1 MGSGDLNIGTQAS
14 FRILVTACCVCVW
27 NLCFAGFHMTV
38 RPWRT
43 SICPHF
49 SLVAQLCLIL
59 CDPTDC
65 SSPIHNQLPELA
77 QRLLITRIINQRT
90 FHIIVINKCMKWSES
105 RSVVSDSLQPHGSY
119 SSWNYPGQ
127 DTGVSSLSLLQGSS
141 QTRDQTQVSCIAGGF
156 FTSWATREAQEYWS
170 G

>member
-1 MGSGDLNIGTQAS
+1 MGSGDLNVGTQAS

-27 NLCFAGFHMTV
+27 NLCFAGSHMTV

-43 SICPHF
+43 YICPHF

-65 SSPIHNQLPELA
+65 SSPMHNQLPELA
-77 QRLLITRIINQRT
+77 QRLFITRIINQRT
-90 FHIIVINKCMKWSES
+90 FHIIVINKRMKWSES

-119 SSWNYPGQ
+119 SSWNSPGQ

-141 QTRDQTQVSCIAGGF
+141 QTRDQTQVSCIAGVF
-156 FTSWATREAQEYWS
+156 FTSWATREAQEQWS